1 MRKLLSKKLLRR
13 LLPLLLLLLLLALPT
28 TALADATPVDEDE
41 NLAVVTP
48 ADDEFIDD
56 EFIDDETVTPVQ
68 PDATVPD
75 KADNKADD
83 ASDNTEIAPLPDTM
97 EVWLFDYD
105 INANRRTEV
114 IPVNLSLGGQHLPS
128 DVPAMAISGRT
139 LVPVRLISENLQAQ
153 VVWDKATN
161 TVTIT
166 QDGQTIVLTIGSNV
180 ALING
185 VETPVPDNVSVSLV
199 THEQIARTMVPV
211 RFVSEN
217 LGATVNYQQAQRNVD
232 IIPPVVE
239 EPEDEEP
246 APEPPGIDDD
256 GSLYRRVVIDA
267 GHGGKDPGT
276 NGGALIEKDI
286 TLAVALLVQ
295 DLLQD
300 ADYEVIMSRTDDEYP
315 ELMERAKLV
324 QEYDAPIF
332 VSIHCNA
339 AENIT
344 SANGIETYAAPDDAA
359 DADLAAYLQAALI
372 NATGANDRGVKESR
386 LVVLTQNPAPAC
398 LVELGFMT
406 NPAECA
412 KLGDEDYQQLLAQAI
427 ADGIDNY
434 FADYAEG
441 IIAPIS
447 AADTAEKDAE
457 DDLEDE

>member
-1 MRKLLSKKLLRR
+1 MKKF
-13 LLPLLLLLLLLALPT
+13 LPLLLLLLLLALPT
-28 TALADATPVDEDE
+28 TAWADATPVDSDE
-41 NLAVVTP
+41 TLAVVTP
-48 ADDEFIDD
+48 ADDEDIDNEDIDNENIDD
-56 EFIDDETVTPVQ
+56 DDIVTPVQPDKALPDDDAENAENSYNADDETVTP
-68 PDATVPD
+68 P
-75 KADNKADD
+75 
-83 ASDNTEIAPLPDTM
+83 APLPDTM

-114 IPVNLSLGGQHLPS
+114 VPVNLSLNGQHLPS

-153 VVWDKATN
+153 VVWEKANN

-166 QDGQTIVLTIGSNV
+166 QDGQTIILTIGSNT

-185 VETPVPDNVSVSLV
+185 VETPVPGDVSVSLV
-199 THEQIARTMVPV
+199 THEHIARTMVPV

-217 LGATVNYQQAQRNVD
+217 LGATVNYQQAERNVD

-239 EPEDEEP
+239 EPEDNEP

-276 NGGALIEKDI
+276 NGGALLEKDI

-295 DLLQD
+295 DLLED
-300 ADYEVIMSRTDDEYP
+300 ADYEVIMSRTEDEYP
-315 ELMERAKLV
+315 ELMERAKLT

-339 AENIT
+339 AENIA
-344 SANGIETYAAPDDAA
+344 SANGIETYIAPSDAA
-359 DADLAAYLQAALI
+359 DADLAAYLQDALI
-372 NATGANDRGVKESR
+372 DATGANNRGVKESR

-406 NPAECA
+406 NPAECT
-412 KLGDEDYQQLLAQAI
+412 KLGDEDYQQTLAEAI
-427 ADGIDNY
+427 TNGIDNY

-441 IIAPIS
+441 IIAPITS
-447 AADTAEKDAE
+447 ADLA
-457 DDLEDE
+457 DLEKLNDE

>member
-1 MRKLLSKKLLRR
+1 MRKLLRKLLSRK
-13 LLPLLLLLLLLALPT
+13 LFLPLLLLLLLALPT
-28 TALADATPVDEDE
+28 TALADATPIDDET
-41 NLAVVTP
+41 LAVVTP
-48 ADDEFIDD
+48 ADDENVDEDIVTPVPPEVLPDD
-56 EFIDDETVTPVQ
+56 DTENSDNAENTDNENETVTP
-68 PDATVPD
+68 P
-75 KADNKADD
+75 
-83 ASDNTEIAPLPDTM
+83 APLPDKM

-114 IPVNLSLGGQHLPS
+114 VPVNLSLDGRHLPS

-153 VVWDKATN
+153 VVWEKATN

-166 QDGQTIVLTIGSNV
+166 QDGQTIILTIGSNT

-185 VETPVPDNVSVSLV
+185 VETPVPGDVSVSLV

-217 LGATVNYQQAQRNVD
+217 LGATINYQQAERNVD

-239 EPEDEEP
+239 EPEDEP
-246 APEPPGIDDD
+246 SPPPPGIDDD

-286 TLAVALLVQ
+286 TLTVALLVQ
-295 DLLQD
+295 DLLED
-300 ADYEVIMSRTDDEYP
+300 ADYEVIMSRTEDEYP
-315 ELMERAKLV
+315 ELMERAKLT

-339 AENIT
+339 AENIA
-344 SANGIETYAAPDDAA
+344 SANGIETYIAPADAA

-372 NATGANDRGVKESR
+372 DATSANDRGVKESR

-406 NPAECA
+406 NPDECA
-412 KLGDEDYQQLLAQAI
+412 KLGDEDYQQTLAEAI
-427 ADGIDNY
+427 ANGIDNY

-447 AADTAEKDAE
+447 AADLEKE
-457 DDLEDE
+457 NTEDE

>member
-56 EFIDDETVTPVQ
+56 EVIDDEVIDDENVDDETVTPVQ

-153 VVWDKATN
+153 VVWEKSTN

-199 THEQIARTMVPV
+199 THKQIARTMVPV

-217 LGATVNYQQAQRNVD
+217 LGATVNYQQAERNVD

-256 GSLYRRVVIDA
+256 GSLYRR
-267 GHGGKDPGT
+267 
-276 NGGALIEKDI
+276 
-286 TLAVALLVQ
+286 
-295 DLLQD
+295 
-300 ADYEVIMSRTDDEYP
+300 
-315 ELMERAKLV
+315 
-324 QEYDAPIF
+324 
-332 VSIHCNA
+332 
-339 AENIT
+339 
-344 SANGIETYAAPDDAA
+344 
-359 DADLAAYLQAALI
+359 
-372 NATGANDRGVKESR
+372 
-386 LVVLTQNPAPAC
+386 
-398 LVELGFMT
+398 
-406 NPAECA
+406 
-412 KLGDEDYQQLLAQAI
+412 
-427 ADGIDNY
+427 
-434 FADYAEG
+434 
-441 IIAPIS
+441 
-447 AADTAEKDAE
+447 
-457 DDLEDE
+457 